1 MVATG
6 AFAAIWKRGT
16 SMFKHTKLHPLL
28 AGTALL
34 AALPLAVC
42 AQGKEPIR
50 IGLVTSKSGGFST
63 MGADVARGIGF
74 AGDEAHAKGGG
85 DGRRVILAE
94 GDDERTPAA
103 GPGAGRWWR
112 KARPRAPPMP
122 AGAWPRNWPATDT
135 IC

>member
-50 IGLVTSKSGGFST
+50 IGLGTSRSGGVSP
-63 MGADVARGIGF
+63 MGA
-74 AGDEAHAKGGG
+74 GGG
-85 DGRRVILAE
+85 GGGRRGYVDCCVYLQV
-94 GDDERTPAA
+94 GRLFHHGRGR
-103 GPGAGRWWR
+103 GPWQRVCR
-112 KARPRAPPMP
+112 R
-122 AGAWPRNWPATDT
+122 
-135 IC
+135 